1 MTRIFHL
8 AAPEH
13 WAEAVARGRY
23 EQSTRGL
30 TLEQQGFIHCS
41 AAEQWAGVRERFY
54 ADVAGELVLLEIE
67 TGLLDVPLVREV
79 GDPTSGE
86 VFPHLYGPL
95 PVTAVVATHTLA
107 PPHGIPAS

>member
-8 AAPEH
+8 AEPQH
-13 WAEAVARGRY
+13 WAEAVAIGRY

-41 AAEQWAGVRERFY
+41 DEEQWPRVRERFY
-54 ADVAGELVLLEIE
+54 AEVTGDLVLLEIDPA
-67 TGLLDVPLVREV
+67 LLDTPLVREV
-79 GDPTSGE
+79 GDPSSGE

-95 PVTAVVATHTLA
+95 PVTAVVATHALA